1 MEIGKIMTLD
11 DNKDY
16 LLLEKIEL
24 SGKSYL
30 YTVEVDKDDMP
41 TKNYHFLEL
50 IHESDGD
57 YTEEVDDKDII
68 EALTS
73 LITIK
78 YMGNDINDE
87 QAA

>member
-1 MEIGKIMTLD
+1 MEIGKVITLD

-16 LLLEKIEL
+16 LLLEKVDL
-24 SGKSYL
+24 NGKEYL
-30 YTVEVDKDDMP
+30 YMVEVEKNDVP
-41 TKNYHFLEL
+41 TSNYHFLEL
-50 IHESDGD
+50 IHEVDGD
-57 YTEEVDDKDII
+57 YTEEVEDKNII

-78 YMGNDINDE
+78 YLNDSMNDE

>member
-1 MEIGKIMTLD
+1 MEIGKVITLD

-16 LLLEKIEL
+16 LLLEKIGL
-24 SGKSYL
+24 NGKEYL
-30 YTVEVDKDDMP
+30 YMVEVDKNDMP
-41 TKNYHFLEL
+41 TMNYHFLEL

-57 YTEEVDDKDII
+57 YTEEVEDRNII

-73 LITIK
+73 LLTIK
-78 YMGNDINDE
+78 YSDEINDE

>member
-1 MEIGKIMTLD
+1 MEIGKIITLD

-16 LLLEKIEL
+16 LLLEKVGLDRKE
-24 SGKSYL
+24 YL
-30 YTVEVDKDDMP
+30 YMVEVDKDDMP
-41 TKNYHFLEL
+41 TANYHFLEL
-50 IHESDGD
+50 FHESDGD
-57 YTEEVDDKDII
+57 YTEEVEDKNII

-78 YMGNDINDE
+78 YLNDSMNDE

>member
-1 MEIGKIMTLD
+1 MEIGKVITLD

-24 SGKSYL
+24 NGKEYL
-30 YTVEVDKDDMP
+30 YMVEVGKNDVP
-41 TKNYHFLEL
+41 TSNYHFLEL
-50 IHESDGD
+50 IHEADGD
-57 YTEEVDDKDII
+57 YTEEVEDKNII
-68 EALTS
+68 EAITS

-78 YMGNDINDE
+78 YLNDSMNDE